1 MQEGCPVEKGQPSLV
16 FRGVGGL
23 CRTGL
28 LTGRSFRARIDV
40 SWSDPQIAFGVG
52 TGRTVGAVAGYPFSR
67 PLFSSLNGFPAFG
80 LHVTSRLLER
90 K

>member
-52 TGRTVGAVAGYPFSR
+52 TGRTGGAMPDYLLLR
-67 PLFSSLNGFPAFG
+67 PLFFLTHGFPAFG